1 MQKKIFKHLLLCA
14 ILLIA
19 FVSCTNKKTCPI
31 CFGRGTMNTENG
43 EATCPVCD
51 GEKKS
56 PKRHMMRFG
65 KIYPI

>member
-31 CFGRGTMNTENG
+31 CFGRGTMNTEM
-43 EATCPVCD
+43 VRQHVLYVMV
-51 GEKKS
+51 KKS
-56 PKRHMMRFG
+56 LRRD
-65 KIYPI
+65 I